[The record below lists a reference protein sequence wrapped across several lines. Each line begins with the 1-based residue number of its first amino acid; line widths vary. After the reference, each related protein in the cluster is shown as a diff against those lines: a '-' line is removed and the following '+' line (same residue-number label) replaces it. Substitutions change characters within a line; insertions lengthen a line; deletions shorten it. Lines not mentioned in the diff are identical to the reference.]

1 MMDHSHMT
9 SALTRREG
17 WLVEMH
23 TIVLGPKL
31 SFAKRDK
38 HYPNRF
44 GLTSLATAGTNITK
58 PVTKNN
64 FGPSTFQ
71 VDWSDGG
78 VHKSKNFA
86 DVIFEC
92 PIRESC
98 ERTGSGGGRGGEI
111 FRTTSSFYP
120 SHHASLKLI
129 SPVDELPF
137 KATTVQTQCPV

>member
-9 SALTRREG
+9 SALRGGLVG
-17 WLVEMH
+17 WLVEKH

-31 SFAKRDK
+31 SFSKRDK

-78 VHKSKNFA
+78 VHKSKKYSF
-86 DVIFEC
+86 
-92 PIRESC
+92 
-98 ERTGSGGGRGGEI
+98 GRHI
-111 FRTTSSFYP
+111 
-120 SHHASLKLI
+120 
-129 SPVDELPF
+129 
-137 KATTVQTQCPV
+137 